1 MPLPGI
7 PIWNDQDIVL
17 YHGTLDA
24 HVASI
29 LQAVDL
35 NQCKHFRDFGRGF
48 YTTTK
53 RTQAERWANDRA
65 VQIAGAVPAVIEFT
79 VERNDIALL
88 DALFFVRGTAAA
100 VDFWSFV
107 QFCRSSA
114 TDHGRAHASLGHQL
128 GHLPQRVAGTDRED
142 HLAHAL
148 LDLHARSYLSLRCS
162 IDSATA
168 MPLRST
174 GPEKRRSEHLQLLPQ
189 SSPREPR
196 RQVLESHGQKV

>member
-29 LQAVDL
+29 LQRVDL
-35 NQCKHFRDFGRGF
+35 NRCRHFRDFGRGF

-53 RTQAERWANDRA
+53 RTQAERWANDLA
-65 VQIAGAVPAVIEFT
+65 AQTAGSAPAVIEFT
-79 VERNDIALL
+79 MQRNNLALL
-88 DALFFVRGTAAA
+88 DALFFVRGTADA

-114 TDHGRAHASLGHQL
+114 TDH
-128 GHLPQRVAGTDRED
+128 
-142 HLAHAL
+142 
-148 LDLHARSYLSLRCS
+148 ARTHTLWYDVVVGPVMGSLRRQTVIPDGDQIS
-162 IDSATA
+162 FHTPYSTA
-168 MPLRST
+168 VMDGS
-174 GPEKRRSEHLQLLPQ
+174 
-189 SSPREPR
+189 
-196 RQVLESHGQKV
+196 QKVRIL